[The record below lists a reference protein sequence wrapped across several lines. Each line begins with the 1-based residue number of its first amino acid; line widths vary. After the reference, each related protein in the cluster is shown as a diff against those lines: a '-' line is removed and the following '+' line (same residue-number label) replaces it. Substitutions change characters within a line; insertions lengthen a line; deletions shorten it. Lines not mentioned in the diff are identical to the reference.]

1 METGGGA
8 NCGLELLLAEALVVV
23 GEVVDQD
30 RVEYAACWG
39 SLGQPVLLA
48 EH

>member
-1 METGGGA
+1 MGTGGGA

-30 RVEYAACWG
+30 RVEYVACWG
-39 SLGQPVLLA
+39 SLGRPVLLA
-48 EH
+48 AH

>member
-1 METGGGA
+1 MDTGGGK
-8 NCGLELLLAEALVVV
+8 NCGLEFLLAEALVV
-23 GEVVDQD
+23 GKVVDQD

>member
-1 METGGGA
+1 MDTGGGA
-8 NCGLELLLAEALVVV
+8 NCGLELLLVEALVVV

-30 RVEYAACWG
+30 RVEYAACLG

>member
-1 METGGGA
+1 MDTGEGA
-8 NCGLELLLAEALVVV
+8 NSGLELLLAETLVV
-23 GEVVDQD
+23 GKVVDQD
-30 RVEYAACWG
+30 RVKYAACWG

>member
-1 METGGGA
+1 
-8 NCGLELLLAEALVVV
+8 
-23 GEVVDQD
+23 VVDQD

>member
-1 METGGGA
+1 MDTGGGA
-8 NCGLELLLAEALVVV
+8 NCGLELLLAEALVVGQV
-23 GEVVDQD
+23 IDQD

>member
-1 METGGGA
+1 MDTGGGA
-8 NCGLELLLAEALVVV
+8 NCGLELLLAEALVV
-23 GEVVDQD
+23 GQGIDQD

>member
-1 METGGGA
+1 VDTGGGA
-8 NCGLELLLAEALVVV
+8 NCGLELLLAEALVV
-23 GEVVDQD
+23 GKVVDQD